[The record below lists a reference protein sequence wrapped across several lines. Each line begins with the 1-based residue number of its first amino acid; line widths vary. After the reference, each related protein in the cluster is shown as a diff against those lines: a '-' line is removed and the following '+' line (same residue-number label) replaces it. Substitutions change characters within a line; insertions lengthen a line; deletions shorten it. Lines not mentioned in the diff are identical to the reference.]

1 MMDYTIEDVLNCCDL
16 LIDDGIYGK
25 QLDDLN
31 VYNDCLETLITTT
44 KDLKGKNNL
53 HRLKQ
58 S

>member
-44 KDLKGKNNL
+44 TVLKGKNNL